1 MKIKN
6 VIKVLNV
13 FDITVIAF
21 YIFLILLNIIFYQ
34 RVSHTISLLSIEIFV
49 IIFVIITALQH
60 SRVNNSIWK
69 NLHLWYVAPLIFIT
83 FKQLYFM
90 VHPIHPTD
98 YDDLLIKI
106 DRWLF
111 GTDPTH
117 FLQKYS
123 HPLLTEI
130 LQIVYTSFYLLPI
143 IVGVE
148 FVRNKKFT
156 EFEFSAFLV
165 VYGFFLSYLGYF
177 SLPAVG
183 PRFTL
188 HDFFSIDKELPG
200 LFLTPYLREF
210 VNIGESIPN
219 GTINPHF
226 LVQRDVFPSGHTQM
240 TLITMY
246 CTIKFNTKTK
256 RFIIPTGILLIFST
270 LYLRY
275 HYVIDLI
282 AGTIFMIFT
291 IWSGK
296 KIYINWNKFTG
307 REIPKWLRGEV

>member
-1 MKIKN
+1 MKRYIKT
-6 VIKVLNV
+6 LNV
-13 FDITVIAF
+13 FDICVVIF
-21 YIFLILLNIIFYQ
+21 YIFLISLNLIFY
-34 RVSHTISLLSIEIFV
+34 E
-49 IIFVIITALQH
+49 
-60 SRVNNSIWK
+60 RVNYTINLLVSEILMILFVFIVAYQHQRINNSFWK
-69 NLHLWYVAPLIFIT
+69 NLHFWYLAPMIFIT

-106 DRWLF
+106 DRWIF
-111 GTDPTH
+111 GVDPTH
-117 FLQKYS
+117 WLNQFS
-123 HPLLTEI
+123 HPVITEI

-143 IVGVE
+143 IVGIDLLK
-148 FVRNKKFT
+148 NKKLE
-156 EFEFSAFLV
+156 EFEFAAFLI

-210 VNIGESIPN
+210 VNIGESIPR
-219 GTINPHF
+219 GTVNPHL

-240 TLITMY
+240 TLLTMY
-246 CTIKFNTKTK
+246 ATIKFNTKTK
-256 RFIIPTGILLIFST
+256 YFIIPTGILLIIST
-270 LYLRY
+270 VYLRY

-282 AGTIFMIFT
+282 AGTIFMIIT
-291 IWSGK
+291 LWTGK
-296 KIYINWNKFTG
+296 KIYIAWNKFTD
-307 REIPKWLRGEV
+307 RKIPDWI